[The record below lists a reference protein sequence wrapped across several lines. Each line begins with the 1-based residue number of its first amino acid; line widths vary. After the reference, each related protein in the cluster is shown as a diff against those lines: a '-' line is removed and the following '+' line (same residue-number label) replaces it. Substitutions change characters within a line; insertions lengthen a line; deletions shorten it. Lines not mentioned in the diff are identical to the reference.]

1 MARKSILLTGLALG
15 NDSGLCPCS
24 NLHTE
29 WLFSNPQDL
38 LWVDNVVVTRR
49 EKEIIHAYEHS
60 KRPYDKAVWLIFQ
73 YLNQSGTI
81 QIIDDSIITES
92 DVKNIKQ
99 QVVDDIGLICPEYLE
114 GEEHTFLYQNHHYC
128 QPALQALYAGICLSF
143 KLGTTISLDSME
155 LDYFRSLFALKYNA
169 KSKAGKNIFMGELLK
184 SYLPEIE
191 LGHHFLYESS
201 HKECGICAKEKDCK
215 TNYLSQ
221 IEQQIKQV
229 ILYRERDEVRQL
241 CEMIDE
247 VIDKDYSTA
256 TMKDIE
262 LYKKQIEEIA
272 YAKQQKM
279 RRAFREYDKWK
290 PLVTC
295 ASVGLTI
302 AGLAG
307 KTELGIAGVGLGVF
321 EKLLSQYA
329 ESMRKKNSWVNLVTE
344 RTICHQLPMPKSKG
358 E

>member
-1 MARKSILLTGLALG
+1 
-15 NDSGLCPCS
+15 
-24 NLHTE
+24 
-29 WLFSNPQDL
+29 
-38 LWVDNVVVTRR
+38 
-49 EKEIIHAYEHS
+49 
-60 KRPYDKAVWLIFQ
+60 LIFQ
-73 YLNQSGTI
+73 HLDQAKTI
-81 QIIDDSIITES
+81 HIIDDSLIT
-92 DVKNIKQ
+92 DTDIDHIKQ
-99 QVVDDIGLICPEYLE
+99 QVVDDIGLICPEYLK
-114 GEEHTFLYQNHHYC
+114 GEEHTFLYQNNHYC

-155 LDYFRSLFALKYNA
+155 SDYFRSLFALKYNA
-169 KSKAGKNIFMGELLK
+169 KSKAGKNIFIGELLK
-184 SYLPEIE
+184 TYLPEIE
-191 LGHHFLYESS
+191 IGHHFLYESS

-215 TNYLSQ
+215 SNYLNK

-247 VIDKDYSTA
+247 VIDKDYSNA
-256 TMKDIE
+256 TMKDID

-272 YAKQQKM
+272 YAKQQKL

-307 KTELGIAGVGLGVF
+307 KTEFGIAGVGLGVF

-329 ESMRKKNSWVNLVTE
+329 ESMQKKNSWVNLVTD
-344 RTICHQLPMPKSKG
+344 RTICHQLPNPQQI
-358 E
+358 

>member
-49 EKEIIHAYEHS
+49 EKEIIDAYEHS

-114 GEEHTFLYQNHHYC
+114 GEEHTFLYRNHHYC

-143 KLGTTISLDSME
+143 KLGTTISLNSIE
-155 LDYFRSLFALKYNA
+155 SDYFKNLVALKNG
-169 KSKAGKNIFMGELLK
+169 KRIMAGKNVFVGELMK
-184 SYLPEIE
+184 YYLPEIE
-191 LGHHFLYESS
+191 LGHHFISDS
-201 HKECGICAKEKDCK
+201 ARKQCRKCIKEKDCK
-215 TNYLSQ
+215 ANYLNH

-229 ILYRERDEVRQL
+229 IIYREREEVRQL
-241 CEMIDE
+241 CETIDE
-247 VIDKDYSTA
+247 VIDRDYTNATVKDL
-256 TMKDIE
+256 E
-262 LYKKQIEEIA
+262 LYKNQINEIA
-272 YAKQQKM
+272 FIKQQKI
-279 RRAFREYDKWK
+279 RRAFRTYDKWK
-290 PLVTC
+290 PLITC
-295 ASVGLTI
+295 ASIGLTI

-307 KTELGIAGVGLGVF
+307 ETELGVTGIGFGIF
-321 EKLLSQYA
+321 ERILSQYA
-329 ESMRKKNSWVNLVTE
+329 DYQQKKNSWVNLVTD
-344 RTICHQLPMPKSKG
+344 RTICHQLPIANAQ
-358 E
+358 

>member
-15 NDSGLCPCS
+15 NESGLCPCS
-24 NLHTE
+24 NIHTE
-29 WLFSNPQDL
+29 WLFTNPQDL
-38 LWVDNVVVTRR
+38 LWVDSIVVTRR
-49 EKEIIHAYEHS
+49 EKEIIDAYGRS
-60 KRPYDKAVWLIFQ
+60 KKPYARAVELIFQ
-73 YLNQSGTI
+73 YLNQAKTI

-92 DVKNIKQ
+92 DVENIKQ
-99 QVVDDIGLICPEYLE
+99 QVVDDIGQICPEYLE

-128 QPALQALYAGICLSF
+128 QPALNALYAGICLSY

-155 LDYFRSLFALKYNA
+155 SDYFRSLFALKYNA
-169 KSKAGKNIFMGELLK
+169 KSKSGKNVYVGELLK
-184 SYLPEIE
+184 SYLPEID
-191 LGHHFLYESS
+191 LGHHILYESS

-221 IEQQIKQV
+221 IEQQIKQI

-241 CEMIDE
+241 CETIDE
-247 VIDKDYSTA
+247 VIDNDYSNA
-256 TMKDIE
+256 TIKDIE

-272 YAKQQKM
+272 FAKQQKM
-279 RRAFREYDKWK
+279 RRAFREYNKWK

-295 ASVGLTI
+295 ASVGLTV

-307 KTELGIAGVGLGVF
+307 KTELGVAGVGLGIF

-329 ESMRKKNSWVNLVTE
+329 ESIQKKNSWVNLVTD
-344 RTICHQLPMPKSKG
+344 RTICHQLPIANAQ
-358 E
+358 